1 MNAKRIIC
9 LVLVASIV
17 VGFLGMM
24 GAWVVSL
31 F

>member
-1 MNAKRIIC
+1 MKAKRIIC
-9 LVLVASIV
+9 LVLAGSIV